1 MSSNFNNGGMQDK
14 TAKFLD
20 TSAPLYSKITVGD
33 KSARKTVKKQ
43 STRVKK
49 SSVRKESGTAKGSSV
64 KNSVVKAL
72 KPKTS
77 SAKTAKA
84 SAKTNTKSNAKLSVN
99 NSDNAQPSKKNS
111 SKPNA
116 RQQAKRSAQSGKVF
130 RTPLKIIPLGGLDEI
145 GKNCTV
151 FEYDDEIIVVDC
163 GMSFPDSDMPGV
175 DIVIPDVSY
184 LVKNKDKIKGL
195 FITHGH
201 EDHIGAI
208 PYLMREV
215 NVPIYGTR
223 LTCGLIKGKLEEHG
237 LSSKVKMH
245 EKNPGDVVKTSK
257 FSVEFI
263 HVNHSIPDAV
273 GFAIRTPVGTVL
285 HTGDFK
291 IDSTPIDGGIM
302 DLARIS
308 ELGNEGILAL
318 MSDSTNAERQGFTQS
333 ERTVGYSFS
342 QLFKQAEKNRIIVA
356 TFSSN
361 IHRIQQII
369 DEAVHCKRKVAV
381 SGRSMINVVKV
392 ATELG
397 YLNVPKGVLVDIDA
411 IKRYTPEQLVI
422 VTTGSQGEPMSAL
435 HRMAHG
441 DHRQVQI
448 TPNDTVIISAS
459 PIPGNEKTVSNVVN
473 DLMKLGA
480 HIIYEKMYDVHVSG
494 HACQEEQ
501 KLVLAL
507 AKPKFFIPVHGEQ
520 KHLQRHSLSAQA
532 VGIDKKN
539 IIIGANGK
547 TVEITPDSIKFGAT
561 VQSGRVLV
569 DGLGVGDVG
578 SIVLRDRKH
587 LAEDGIIIAVMTVD
601 RVSGE
606 IISGPDLVS
615 RGFVYVR
622 ESEDLMKNASE
633 VALKAYESAFYSNQG
648 DRNAIK
654 GRVRDALSKFMYE
667 QTMRSPMILPI
678 IMEV

>member
-1 MSSNFNNGGMQDK
+1 MKEKNNIDLKQDL
-14 TAKFLD
+14 TSKFLD
-20 TSAPLYSKITVGD
+20 TSAPLYSKISKPA
-33 KSARKTVKKQ
+33 KSAK
-43 STRVKK
+43 
-49 SSVRKESGTAKGSSV
+49 SV
-64 KNSVVKAL
+64 KNTKSAKSGKAVA
-72 KPKTS
+72 KNVS
-77 SAKTAKA
+77 GKTAKSQKSA
-84 SAKTNTKSNAKLSVN
+84 NTAKSQSAKSTKSAKSAK
-99 NSDNAQPSKKNS
+99 SAKNS
-111 SKPNA
+111 SANMA
-116 RQQAKRSAQSGKVF
+116 AKAASVEMTAKLPAKKYATRKNMQSNVF
-130 RTPLKIIPLGGLDEI
+130 RSPFKIIPLGGLDEI

-151 FEYDDEIIVVDC
+151 FEYENDIIIIDC

-184 LVKNKDKIKGL
+184 LVKNKDKIRGL

-201 EDHIGAI
+201 EDHIGSI
-208 PYLMREV
+208 PYLMREI
-215 NVPIYGTR
+215 NIPIYATR
-223 LTCGLIKGKLEEHG
+223 LTCGLINGKLVEHG
-237 LSSKVKMH
+237 LDSKVKMYV
-245 EKNPGDVVKTSK
+245 KQPGDIVSAGA

-273 GFAIRTPVGTVL
+273 GFAIHTPVGLVL

-291 IDSTPIDGGIM
+291 IDSTPIRDGII

-308 ELGNEGILAL
+308 QLGNEGVLAL
-318 MSDSTNAERQGFTQS
+318 MSDSTNSERPGFTMS

-342 QLFKQAEKNRIIVA
+342 QLFKNAEKNRILVA

-369 DEAVHCKRKVAV
+369 DEAVRCGRKVAV
-381 SGRSMINVVKV
+381 SGRSMLNVVTI

-397 YLNVPKGVLVDIDA
+397 YLTVPDGVLIDIDT

-448 TPNDTVIISAS
+448 CPNDTIIISAS

-473 DLMKLGA
+473 DLIKLGA
-480 HIIYEKMYDVHVSG
+480 QVIYEKMYDVHVSG

-501 KLVLAL
+501 KLILAL

-520 KHLQRHSLSAQA
+520 KHLQRHAASAQA

-539 IIIGANGK
+539 IIIGQNGK
-547 TVEITPDSIKFGAT
+547 TIELTPDSIKFGAT

-587 LAEDGIIIAVMTVD
+587 LAEDGIIIAVLTVD
-601 RVSGE
+601 SVTGE
-606 IISGPDLVS
+606 LIAGPDIVS

-622 ESEDLMKNASE
+622 ESEDLMKNAND
-633 VALKAYESAFYSNQG
+633 VIINAYEQASVQNMG
-648 DRNAIK
+648 DRTAIK
-654 GRVRDALSKFMYE
+654 GRVRDALSKYMYE

-678 IMEV
+678 ITEV

>member
-1 MSSNFNNGGMQDK
+1 MKENNSINLKQDL
-14 TAKFLD
+14 TSKFLD
-20 TSAPLYSKITVGD
+20 TTAPLYSKISKPAKSAKSAKSGKNVKGMNAKAAKSSKAD
-33 KSARKTVKKQ
+33 KSAKAEKAQ
-43 STRVKK
+43 GAK
-49 SSVRKESGTAKGSSV
+49 SAKAA
-64 KNSVVKAL
+64 KAA
-72 KPKTS
+72 K
-77 SAKTAKA
+77 SAKTAKSGKGNA
-84 SAKTNTKSNAKLSVN
+84 QKAAAKAEKSTAKQSAKKSA
-99 NSDNAQPSKKNS
+99 AGKNS
-111 SKPNA
+111 
-116 RQQAKRSAQSGKVF
+116 GKIF

-151 FEYDDEIIVVDC
+151 FEFENDIIIVDC

-184 LVKNKDKIKGL
+184 LVKNKDKIRGL

-201 EDHIGAI
+201 EDHIGSI
-208 PYLMREV
+208 PYLMREM
-215 NVPIYGTR
+215 NIPIYATK
-223 LTCGLIKGKLEEHG
+223 LTCGLIRGKLVEHG
-237 LSSKVKMH
+237 LDSKVKMH
-245 EKNPGDVVKTSK
+245 VKQPGDIVSAGV

-273 GFAIRTPVGTVL
+273 GFAIRTPVGLVL

-291 IDSTPIDGGIM
+291 IDSTPIRDGII

-308 ELGNEGILAL
+308 QLGNEGVLAL
-318 MSDSTNAERQGFTQS
+318 MSDSTNSERAGFTMS

-342 QLFKQAEKNRIIVA
+342 QLFKNAEKNRILVA

-369 DEAVHCKRKVAV
+369 DEAVRCGRKVAV
-381 SGRSMINVVKV
+381 SGRSMLNVVTV

-397 YLNVPKGVLVDIDA
+397 YLNVPSGVLIDIDT

-448 TPNDTVIISAS
+448 NPNDTIIISAS

-473 DLMKLGA
+473 DLIKLGA
-480 HIIYEKMYDVHVSG
+480 QVIYEKMYDVHVSG

-501 KLVLAL
+501 KLILAL
-507 AKPKFFIPVHGEQ
+507 TKPKFFIPVHGEQ
-520 KHLQRHSLSAQA
+520 KHLQRHAASAEA
-532 VGIDKKN
+532 VGVDKKN
-539 IIIGANGK
+539 IIIGQNGK
-547 TVEITPDSIKFGAT
+547 TIELTPDSMKFGAT

-587 LAEDGIIIAVMTVD
+587 LAEDGIIIAVITVD
-601 RVSGE
+601 SVSGD
-606 IISGPDLVS
+606 IISGPDIVS

-622 ESEDLMKNASE
+622 ESEDLMKNAAD
-633 VALKAYESAFYSNQG
+633 VITNAYDQAVYQNAG
-648 DRNAIK
+648 DRTAIK
-654 GRVRDALSKFMYE
+654 GRVRDALSKYMYE

-678 IMEV
+678 ITEV